1 MLTEDVDENVTVP
14 ENTVDEDITLGT
26 LVRYVADN
34 IEGVIDPA
42 GRDNAPVNVNPLLAV
57 KSPEKLVAGNV
68 LGTLVRYVDA
78 NIELVIDP
86 AGRVK
91 VPDVNVKPLFAFK
104 SPEKV
109 VAGNVEGTLVRYV
122 CDNIAGVILVG
133 DN

>member
-1 MLTEDVDENVTVP
+1 MFDIFTDDEDEKVTVP

-26 LVRYVADN
+26 DVRYVADN
-34 IEGVIDPA
+34 IEG
-42 GRDNAPVNVNPLLAV
+42 
-57 KSPEKLVAGNV
+57 
-68 LGTLVRYVDA
+68 
-78 NIELVIDP
+78 VIDP